1 MFDFG
6 FWEIAIVGIITLI
19 VVGPE
24 KMPSLARKAGLYFG
38 KLNRFFNKVKSDI
51 NEELRMDE
59 IKEQM
64 SMDEEKIIISEVTED
79 IQSSVDSLREENIL
93 SDKKTKQPMTDQKH
107 SMEKLPLVQHLIEL
121 RRSLLRSVIAI
132 TIFFVVLFPF
142 ADEIYNF
149 IADPIVQAIPG
160 SNLIAIG
167 VISPFLTPLKMSLI
181 LAIYIAMPYLLY
193 QLWMFVAPALYRH
206 EKRLVLP
213 LVVSSTLLFYAGI
226 VFSFYIV
233 FPVIFGFL
241 AGVGPD
247 SVNFAPDI
255 QYYLDFI
262 LKVSFAFGVAFEVPV
277 VTILLI
283 IFGVTTP
290 QKLKKNRSYIIIGSF
305 VIGMILTPP
314 DVISQFLIAI
324 PIWLLFEGGLI
335 FSSFFKV
342 RENGKQRDSN
352 SSENDW
358 TSKSHNDMMDKVEQE
373 MNDNVKNNE
382 LKK

>member
-1 MFDFG
+1 
-6 FWEIAIVGIITLI
+6 
-19 VVGPE
+19 
-24 KMPSLARKAGLYFG
+24 MP
-38 KLNRFFNKVKSDI
+38 
-51 NEELRMDE
+51 
-59 IKEQM
+59 
-64 SMDEEKIIISEVTED
+64 
-79 IQSSVDSLREENIL
+79 
-93 SDKKTKQPMTDQKH
+93 DQKH
-107 SMEKLPLVQHLIEL
+107 SSEKLPLVQHLIEL

-132 TIFFVVLFPF
+132 ALFFLILFPF

-149 IADPIVQAIPG
+149 IAAPIVQAIPG

-181 LAIYIAMPYLLY
+181 LAIYVAMPYLLY

-206 EKRLVLP
+206 EKRLILP
-213 LVVSSTLLFYAGI
+213 LVISSTLLFYVGL

-241 AGVGPD
+241 AGVGPE

-305 VIGMILTPP
+305 VLGMILTPP

-324 PIWLLFEGGLI
+324 PIWLLFEAGLI
-335 FSSFFKV
+335 FSSFFRV
-342 RENGKQRDSN
+342 RDNDKIKNKN
-352 SSENDW
+352 SEKSDNDW
-358 TSKSHNDMMDKVEQE
+358 TSKSHNERMDNIEKK
-373 MNDNVKNNE
+373 MNDQVIKERKKN
-382 LKK
+382 

>member
-1 MFDFG
+1 
-6 FWEIAIVGIITLI
+6 
-19 VVGPE
+19 
-24 KMPSLARKAGLYFG
+24 
-38 KLNRFFNKVKSDI
+38 
-51 NEELRMDE
+51 
-59 IKEQM
+59 
-64 SMDEEKIIISEVTED
+64 
-79 IQSSVDSLREENIL
+79 
-93 SDKKTKQPMTDQKH
+93 MTDQKH

-132 TIFFVVLFPF
+132 AIFFVVLFPF

-193 QLWMFVAPALYRH
+193 QLWMFIAPALYRH

-305 VIGMILTPP
+305 IIGMILTPP

-324 PIWLLFEGGLI
+324 PIWLLFEAGLI

-342 RENGKQRDSN
+342 RENGKQRSPN

-358 TSKSHNDMMDKVEQE
+358 TSKSHNDMMDKLEQE
-373 MNDNVKNNE
+373 MNDNVTNNE

>member
-1 MFDFG
+1 M
-6 FWEIAIVGIITLI
+6 A
-19 VVGPE
+19 
-24 KMPSLARKAGLYFG
+24 
-38 KLNRFFNKVKSDI
+38 
-51 NEELRMDE
+51 
-59 IKEQM
+59 
-64 SMDEEKIIISEVTED
+64 
-79 IQSSVDSLREENIL
+79 
-93 SDKKTKQPMTDQKH
+93 DQKN

-132 TIFFVVLFPF
+132 VVFFVVLFPF

-149 IADPIVQAIPG
+149 IAAPIVQAIPG

-193 QLWMFVAPALYRH
+193 QLWMFIAPALYRH

-213 LVVSSTLLFYAGI
+213 LVVSSTLLFYAGL

-290 QKLKKNRSYIIIGSF
+290 QKLKKNRSYIIVGSF

-324 PIWLLFEGGLI
+324 PIWLLFEAGLI
-335 FSSFFKV
+335 FSSFFRV
-342 RENGKQRDSN
+342 RESDKHRSAK
-352 SSENDW
+352 SSANDW
-358 TSKSHNDMMDKVEQE
+358 SSKSHNDMMNQVEKE
-373 MNDNVKNNE
+373 MNDNVKGND
-382 LKK
+382 KMK

>member
-1 MFDFG
+1 
-6 FWEIAIVGIITLI
+6 
-19 VVGPE
+19 
-24 KMPSLARKAGLYFG
+24 
-38 KLNRFFNKVKSDI
+38 
-51 NEELRMDE
+51 
-59 IKEQM
+59 
-64 SMDEEKIIISEVTED
+64 
-79 IQSSVDSLREENIL
+79 
-93 SDKKTKQPMTDQKH
+93 MTDQKY

-335 FSSFFKV
+335 FSSFFNV

-352 SSENDW
+352 SSKNDW

-382 LKK
+382 FKK